1 MKRKILITGGCGKIG
16 SYFAGF
22 AASRYFIRIGD
33 RIPWNTE
40 KNGRLSG
47 ESFLVDLQD
56 LAQCRELCEGM
67 DAVIHLAA
75 DADPEG
81 DFTDSLLGDNIIATH
96 NLFHA
101 AQDAACKRLIF
112 ASSAHVVSGYA
123 PDIQIKS
130 NMAVNPGNDYG
141 VSKCYGEALAAY
153 FANTHGLSTIV
164 LRIGA
169 YTFPE
174 EYEHFSLDEAD
185 AFLDPDDFNQL
196 LLSCLETPNI
206 RFAIAHAISD
216 NRFKR
221 LDLTETIE
229 MLAYAPKADAFEIFK
244 VAPR

>member
-16 SYFAGF
+16 SYFAGL

-33 RIPWNTE
+33 RIPWNIE

-47 ESFLVDLQD
+47 ESFVVDLQD

-75 DADPEG
+75 DADPE
-81 DFTDSLLGDNIIATH
+81 
-96 NLFHA
+96 
-101 AQDAACKRLIF
+101 
-112 ASSAHVVSGYA
+112 
-123 PDIQIKS
+123 
-130 NMAVNPGNDYG
+130 
-141 VSKCYGEALAAY
+141 
-153 FANTHGLSTIV
+153 
-164 LRIGA
+164 
-169 YTFPE
+169 
-174 EYEHFSLDEAD
+174 AD

-196 LLSCLETPNI
+196 LPSCLETPNI
-206 RFAIAHAISD
+206 QFAIAHAISD

-244 VAPR
+244 LAPK